1 LKEGVLWEKLPKKS
15 TQNLINIPN
24 PNSNKNSNL
33 MRNINIIKKHKE
45 KNDAFYRK
53 KEKKIKNLINEVT
66 ENLFTSVTWT
76 IRRFLGAMSGK

>member
-1 LKEGVLWEKLPKKS
+1 
-15 TQNLINIPN
+15 
-24 PNSNKNSNL
+24 

-66 ENLFTSVTWT
+66 ENLFTSVT
-76 IRRFLGAMSGK
+76 